1 MSKLSPSIMC
11 VDYTHFVE
19 DINML
24 EKVGCD
30 YIHFD
35 VMDGHFVPNF
45 TLGPDLM
52 KSIRGITN
60 LPMDIHL
67 MVEKPENYIELFDPR
82 PGDLVCVHQ
91 ESTIHL
97 QRVLKQIKDTGAKA
111 GVAINPATPL
121 FMIKHV
127 LCDVDVVLIMTVN
140 PGFAGQKLVPATLD
154 KIKELKKIIDENGYD
169 IEIEVDGN
177 VSFENAVKMKAN
189 GADIFV
195 VGSSSLFNKELG
207 IEEAA
212 KRLNKAFSE
221 TEALESYE

>member
-19 DINML
+19 EIKML
-24 EKVGCD
+24 EKVGAD

-52 KSIRGITN
+52 KSIRKVTT

-67 MVEKPENYIELFDPR
+67 MVEKPENYIDLFEPHE
-82 PGDLVCVHQ
+82 GDLVCVHQ
-91 ESTIHL
+91 ESTVHL
-97 QRVLKQIKDTGAKA
+97 QRVIKQIKDTGAKA

-121 FMIKHV
+121 AMIEQV

-140 PGFAGQKLVPATLD
+140 PGYAGQKLVPSTLD
-154 KIKELKKIIDENGYD
+154 KIKELKAIILENNYD

-177 VSFENAVKMKAN
+177 VSFENAIKMKAN

-195 VGSSSLFNKELG
+195 AGTSSIFNKELG
-207 IEEAA
+207 MEEAA
-212 KRLNKAFSE
+212 RRFNE
-221 TEALESYE
+221 IIEH